1 MKQLAIIDDDP
12 EILKLLEQYLTKN
25 GFEVKAFTDGESFL
39 KADESDFSL
48 IVLDIGLP
56 GVDGLEVCKRVRQKS
71 NIPIIMLTAAS
82 DDLDRILGLELGSDD
97 YMGKPFNPRELLARI
112 KALLRRSEIKEE
124 DVDNNIVMNYAARS
138 AFIGGQE
145 LELTGTEFDLLC
157 VFHKQI
163 GTVLS
168 RDEIGEL
175 LHGRKIDPLDRSN
188 DTIVSRLRH
197 KLSAHFDGEV
207 MRVFQSIGLSSE
219 ITSSSLVNK
228 GMLYKDLKSHTLI
241 DWCRSQDI
249 GPMA

>member
-25 GFEVKAFTDGESFL
+25 GFEVRAFTDGESFL

-56 GVDGLEVCKRVRQKS
+56 GIDGLEVCKRVRQKS
-71 NIPIIMLTAAS
+71 NIQIIMLTAAS

-175 LHGRKIDPLDRSN
+175 LHGRKVDPLDRSI

-197 KLSAHFDGEV
+197 KLSSHFDGEII
-207 MRVFQSIGLSSE
+207 QSVRG
-219 ITSSSLVNK
+219 K
-228 GMLYKDLKSHTLI
+228 GYVLLLKN
-241 DWCRSQDI
+241 
-249 GPMA
+249 

>member
-1 MKQLAIIDDDP
+1 MKHLAIIDDDP

-25 GFEVKAFTDGESFL
+25 GFEVRAFTDGETFL

-56 GVDGLEVCKRVRQKS
+56 GIDGLEVCKRVRQKS

-175 LHGRKIDPLDRSN
+175 LHGRKIDPLDRSI

-197 KLSAHFDGEV
+197 KLSAHFDGEII
-207 MRVFQSIGLSSE
+207 QSVRG
-219 ITSSSLVNK
+219 K
-228 GMLYKDLKSHTLI
+228 GYVLLLKS
-241 DWCRSQDI
+241 
-249 GPMA
+249 

>member
-1 MKQLAIIDDDP
+1 MKQLAIIDDDQ

-25 GFEVKAFTDGESFL
+25 GFEVRAFTDGESFL
-39 KADESDFSL
+39 KVDESDFSL

-56 GVDGLEVCKRVRQKS
+56 GIDGLEVCKRVRQKS

-168 RDEIGEL
+168 RDEIGEM
-175 LHGRKIDPLDRSN
+175 LHGRKIDPLDRSI

-197 KLSAHFDGEV
+197 KLSAHFDGEII
-207 MRVFQSIGLSSE
+207 QSVRG
-219 ITSSSLVNK
+219 K
-228 GMLYKDLKSHTLI
+228 GYVLLLKS
-241 DWCRSQDI
+241 
-249 GPMA
+249 

>member
-12 EILKLLEQYLTKN
+12 EILRLLDQYLTKN
-25 GFEVKAFTDGESFL
+25 GFEVDAFTDGESFL
-39 KADESDFSL
+39 KEGENKYSL
-48 IVLDIGLP
+48 IILDIGLP
-56 GVDGLEVCKRVRQKS
+56 GIDGLEVCKRVRQNS

-112 KALLRRSEIKEE
+112 KALLRRSEIKEK

-138 AFIGGQE
+138 AFIDGKE

-163 GTVLS
+163 GKVLS

-175 LHGRKIDPLDRSN
+175 LHGRRVDPLDRSI

-197 KLSAHFDGEV
+197 KLSSHFDGEII
-207 MRVFQSIGLSSE
+207 QSVRG
-219 ITSSSLVNK
+219 K
-228 GMLYKDLKSHTLI
+228 GYVLLMKN
-241 DWCRSQDI
+241 
-249 GPMA
+249 

>member
-12 EILKLLEQYLTKN
+12 EILKLLDQYLTKN
-25 GFEVKAFTDGESFL
+25 SFEVDAFTDGESFL
-39 KADESDFSL
+39 KEGESKYSL
-48 IVLDIGLP
+48 IILDIGLP
-56 GVDGLEVCKRVRQKS
+56 GIDGLEVCKRVRQNS

-112 KALLRRSEIKEE
+112 KALLRRSEIKEK

-138 AFIGGQE
+138 AFIDGKE

-163 GTVLS
+163 GKVLS

-175 LHGRKIDPLDRSN
+175 LHGRRVDPLDRSI

-197 KLSAHFDGEV
+197 KLSSHFDGEII
-207 MRVFQSIGLSSE
+207 QSVRG
-219 ITSSSLVNK
+219 K
-228 GMLYKDLKSHTLI
+228 GYVLLMKN
-241 DWCRSQDI
+241 
-249 GPMA
+249 

>member
-1 MKQLAIIDDDP
+1 MKHLAIIDDDP

-25 GFEVKAFTDGESFL
+25 GFDVEAFIDGESFL
-39 KADESDFSL
+39 KEDESKFSL

-56 GVDGLEVCKRVRQKS
+56 GMDGLEVCKRVRQNS

-175 LHGRKIDPLDRSN
+175 LHGRKVDPLDRSI

-197 KLSAHFDGEV
+197 KLSAHFDGEII
-207 MRVFQSIGLSSE
+207 QSVRG
-219 ITSSSLVNK
+219 K
-228 GMLYKDLKSHTLI
+228 GYVLLLKS
-241 DWCRSQDI
+241 
-249 GPMA
+249 

>member
-1 MKQLAIIDDDP
+1 MKHLAIIDDDP

-25 GFEVKAFTDGESFL
+25 GFEVRAFTDGESFL

-56 GVDGLEVCKRVRQKS
+56 GIDGLEVCKRVRQKS

-175 LHGRKIDPLDRSN
+175 LHGRRVDPLDRSI

-197 KLSAHFDGEV
+197 KLSSHFDGEII
-207 MRVFQSIGLSSE
+207 QSVRG
-219 ITSSSLVNK
+219 K
-228 GMLYKDLKSHTLI
+228 GYVLLLKN
-241 DWCRSQDI
+241 
-249 GPMA
+249 

>member
-25 GFEVKAFTDGESFL
+25 GFEVRAFTDGESFL
-39 KADESDFSL
+39 KEDESNFSL

-56 GVDGLEVCKRVRQKS
+56 GIDGLEVCKRVRQNS

-124 DVDNNIVMNYAARS
+124 DVDNNIVMNFAARS
-138 AFIGGQE
+138 AVIGGQE

-175 LHGRKIDPLDRSN
+175 LHGRKVDPLDRSI

-197 KLSAHFDGEV
+197 KLSSHFDGEII
-207 MRVFQSIGLSSE
+207 QSVRG
-219 ITSSSLVNK
+219 K
-228 GMLYKDLKSHTLI
+228 GYVLLLKS
-241 DWCRSQDI
+241 
-249 GPMA
+249 

>member
-12 EILKLLEQYLTKN
+12 EILKLLDQYLTKN
-25 GFEVKAFTDGESFL
+25 GFEVEAFTYGESFL
-39 KADESDFSL
+39 KKDVNKFSL

-56 GVDGLEVCKRVRQKS
+56 GIDGLEVCKMVRQNS
-71 NIPIIMLTAAS
+71 NVPIIMLTAAS

-138 AFIGGQE
+138 AFIGGEE

-175 LHGRKIDPLDRSN
+175 LHGRKVDPLDRSI

-197 KLSAHFDGEV
+197 KLSSHFDGEII
-207 MRVFQSIGLSSE
+207 QSVRG
-219 ITSSSLVNK
+219 K
-228 GMLYKDLKSHTLI
+228 GYVLLLKS
-241 DWCRSQDI
+241 
-249 GPMA
+249 

>member
-12 EILKLLEQYLTKN
+12 EILKLLDQYLTKN
-25 GFEVKAFTDGESFL
+25 SFEVDAFTDGESFL
-39 KADESDFSL
+39 KENKSKYSL

-56 GVDGLEVCKRVRQKS
+56 GMDGLEVCKRVRQNS

-138 AFIGGQE
+138 AFIGGEE
-145 LELTGTEFDLLC
+145 LELTGTEFDLLR

-175 LHGRKIDPLDRSN
+175 LHGRRVDPLDRSI

-197 KLSAHFDGEV
+197 KLSSHFEGEII
-207 MRVFQSIGLSSE
+207 QSVRG
-219 ITSSSLVNK
+219 K
-228 GMLYKDLKSHTLI
+228 GYVLLMKS
-241 DWCRSQDI
+241 
-249 GPMA
+249 

>member
-12 EILKLLEQYLTKN
+12 EILKLLDQYLTKN
-25 GFEVKAFTDGESFL
+25 GFEVDAFTDGESFL
-39 KADESDFSL
+39 KEGESKYSL
-48 IVLDIGLP
+48 IILDIGLP
-56 GVDGLEVCKRVRQKS
+56 GIDGLEVCKKVRQNS

-112 KALLRRSEIKEE
+112 KALLRRSEIKEK

-138 AFIGGQE
+138 AFIDGKE

-163 GTVLS
+163 GKVLS

-175 LHGRKIDPLDRSN
+175 LHGRRIDPLDRSI

-197 KLSAHFDGEV
+197 KLSSHFEGEII
-207 MRVFQSIGLSSE
+207 QSVRG
-219 ITSSSLVNK
+219 K
-228 GMLYKDLKSHTLI
+228 GYVLLMKS
-241 DWCRSQDI
+241 
-249 GPMA
+249 

>member
-12 EILKLLEQYLTKN
+12 EILKLLDQYLTKN
-25 GFEVKAFTDGESFL
+25 GFEVEAFTDGESFL
-39 KADESDFSL
+39 KKDVNKFSL

-56 GVDGLEVCKRVRQKS
+56 GIDGLEVCKRVRQDS

-138 AFIGGQE
+138 AFIGGEE

-175 LHGRKIDPLDRSN
+175 LHGRKVDPLDRSI

-197 KLSAHFDGEV
+197 KLSSHFDGEII
-207 MRVFQSIGLSSE
+207 QSVRG
-219 ITSSSLVNK
+219 K
-228 GMLYKDLKSHTLI
+228 GYVLLLKS
-241 DWCRSQDI
+241 
-249 GPMA
+249 

>member
-12 EILKLLEQYLTKN
+12 EILKLLNQYLTKN
-25 GFEVKAFTDGESFL
+25 GFEVDAFVDGESFL
-39 KADESDFSL
+39 KQDLSKFSL

-56 GVDGLEVCKRVRQKS
+56 RIDCLEVCKRVRENS

-112 KALLRRSEIKEE
+112 KALLRRSEIKDE

-138 AFIGGQE
+138 AFIGGEE

-168 RDEIGEL
+168 RDEIGEM
-175 LHGRKIDPLDRSN
+175 LHGRKIDPLDRSI

-197 KLSAHFDGEV
+197 KLSAHFDGEII
-207 MRVFQSIGLSSE
+207 QSVRG
-219 ITSSSLVNK
+219 K
-228 GMLYKDLKSHTLI
+228 GYVLLLKS
-241 DWCRSQDI
+241 
-249 GPMA
+249 

>member
-12 EILKLLEQYLTKN
+12 EILKLLDQYLTKN
-25 GFEVKAFTDGESFL
+25 GFEVEAFTDGESFL
-39 KADESDFSL
+39 KKDVNKFSL

-56 GVDGLEVCKRVRQKS
+56 GVDGLEVCKRVRQNS

-138 AFIGGQE
+138 AFIGGKE

-175 LHGRKIDPLDRSN
+175 LHGRKVDPLDRSI

-197 KLSAHFDGEV
+197 KLSSHFDGEII
-207 MRVFQSIGLSSE
+207 QSVRG
-219 ITSSSLVNK
+219 K
-228 GMLYKDLKSHTLI
+228 GYVLLLKS
-241 DWCRSQDI
+241 
-249 GPMA
+249 